1 MKKRIQRG
9 SGWSIKL
16 ALSIYH
22 FLGYK
27 ALYYFIMYPVT
38 FFYFL
43 VAKNAKVGLHAYY
56 EHLNIKFT
64 NKVYFNHLRLFAVC
78 LVDRFISKMD
88 SAQYSFSYKNRE
100 IPMKMLE
107 SGSILLYS
115 HFGGWAAS
123 SNSANVDNK
132 INIVMKESML
142 EGIKKLENEID
153 IESNLNVIDLDKGT
167 LAVSIEIANALLND
181 EVVAIMADRASNAK
195 AECSMMFLGEEAK
208 FNKNPFQ
215 VAYKVNKPILVY
227 FIIWVGIQQYKVEY
241 MRIDMD
247 KTKDEEQAITTA
259 LAMYVDKLE
268 EIVRAYP
275 NQWFNLYDFWEK
287 K

>member
-1 MKKRIQRG
+1 MTERTQRG
-9 SGWSIKL
+9 SGWSINL
-16 ALSIYH
+16 ALNIYR

-27 ALYYFIMYPVT
+27 FLYYFMYPVT

-43 VAKNAKVGLHAYY
+43 VAKNAKVGLRAYY
-56 EHLNIKFT
+56 QHLNIEFT

-78 LVDRFISKMD
+78 LVDRFISKID
-88 SAQYSFSYKNRE
+88 PEHYRFSYENRE
-100 IPMKMLE
+100 VPVKMLE
-107 SGSILLYS
+107 SGAILLYS

-123 SNSANVDNK
+123 SNSAKVNNK

-142 EGIKKLENEID
+142 EDIKKLEDRID
-153 IESNLNVIDLDKGT
+153 AESNLNVIDLDKGT

-181 EVVAIMADRASNAK
+181 EVVAIMADRASNEK
-195 AECSMMFLGEEAK
+195 AELVMPFLGEKAK

-215 VAYKVNKPILVY
+215 VAYKVDKPILVY
-227 FIIWVGIQQYKVEY
+227 FIIWVGIQHYKVEY

-247 KTKDEEQAITTA
+247 KTKNEEKAIATA
-259 LAMYVDKLE
+259 MTIYVDKLE
-268 EIVRAYP
+268 DIVSAYP

>member
-1 MKKRIQRG
+1 MKKRTQRG

-16 ALSIYH
+16 ALNIYH
-22 FLGYK
+22 FLGYRF
-27 ALYYFIMYPVT
+27 LYYFMYPVT

-43 VAKNAKVGLHAYY
+43 VAKNAKIGLRAYY
-56 EHLNIKFT
+56 QHLNIKFT

-78 LVDRFISKMD
+78 LVDRFISKIN
-88 SAQYSFSYKNRE
+88 QEHYHFSYENRE
-100 IPMKMLE
+100 VPVKMLE

-132 INIVMKESML
+132 INIVMKEAMI
-142 EGIKKLENEID
+142 EGIKKLEDEID

-167 LAVSIEIANALLND
+167 LAVSVEIANALLNN

-195 AECSMMFLGEEAK
+195 AEYSMMFLGEEAK

-227 FIIWVGIQQYKVEY
+227 FIIWVGIQHYKVEY

-247 KTKDEEQAITTA
+247 KTKDEEQAIATA
-259 LAMYVDKLE
+259 LETYVHKLE
-268 EIVRAYP
+268 EIVRTYP

>member
-1 MKKRIQRG
+1 VRQRTQRG

-16 ALSIYH
+16 ALAIYH

-27 ALYYFIMYPVT
+27 ALYYFMYPVT

-43 VAKNAKVGLHAYY
+43 VAKNAKVGLRAYY

-64 NKVYFNHLRLFAVC
+64 NKVYFNHLRLFAIC
-78 LVDRFISKMD
+78 LVDRFISKIEP
-88 SAQYSFSYKNRE
+88 QKYTFSYKNRE
-100 IPMKMLE
+100 VPVKMLE
-107 SGSILLYS
+107 SGAILLYS

-123 SNSANVDNK
+123 SNSAKVDNK

-142 EGIKKLENEID
+142 EGIKKLEDEID
-153 IESNLNVIDLDKGT
+153 IESNLNVIDLGKGT

-181 EVVAIMADRASNAK
+181 EVVAIMADRASNTK

-227 FIIWVGIQQYKVEY
+227 FIIWVDIQHYKVEY
-241 MRIDMD
+241 IRIDMD
-247 KTKDEEQAITTA
+247 KTKNEEQAISTA
-259 LAMYVDKLE
+259 LEIYVHKLE
-268 EIVRAYP
+268 EIVRTYP

>member
-1 MKKRIQRG
+1 
-9 SGWSIKL
+9 
-16 ALSIYH
+16 
-22 FLGYK
+22 
-27 ALYYFIMYPVT
+27 MYPVT

-43 VAKNAKVGLHAYY
+43 VAKNAKVGLRAYY

-64 NKVYFNHLRLFAVC
+64 NKVYFNHLRLFAIC
-78 LVDRFISKMD
+78 LVDRFISKIEP
-88 SAQYSFSYKNRE
+88 QKYTFSYKNRE
-100 IPMKMLE
+100 VPVKMLE
-107 SGSILLYS
+107 SGAILLYS

-123 SNSANVDNK
+123 SNSAKVDNK

-142 EGIKKLENEID
+142 EGIKKLEDEID
-153 IESNLNVIDLDKGT
+153 IESNLNVIDLGKGT

-181 EVVAIMADRASNAK
+181 EVVAIMADRASNTK

-227 FIIWVGIQQYKVEY
+227 FIIWVDIQHYKVEY
-241 MRIDMD
+241 IRIDMD
-247 KTKDEEQAITTA
+247 KTKNEEQAISTA
-259 LAMYVDKLE
+259 LEIYVHKLE
-268 EIVRAYP
+268 EIVRTYP

>member
-1 MKKRIQRG
+1 MTQGTQRG
-9 SGWSIKL
+9 SEWSIKL
-16 ALSIYH
+16 ALNIYR

-27 ALYYFIMYPVT
+27 FLYYFMYPVT

-43 VAKNAKVGLHAYY
+43 VAKNAQVGLRAYY
-56 EHLNIKFT
+56 QHLNIEFT
-64 NKVYFNHLRLFAVC
+64 KKVYFDHLRLFAVC
-78 LVDRFISKMD
+78 LVDRFVSKINPEH
-88 SAQYSFSYKNRE
+88 YRFSYDNRE
-100 IPMKMLE
+100 VPIEMLE
-107 SGSILLYS
+107 SGAILLYS

-142 EGIKKLENEID
+142 EGIKKLEDEID
-153 IESNLNVIDLDKGT
+153 IKSNLNVIDLDKGT

-195 AECSMMFLGEEAK
+195 AECSMVFLGEEAK

-227 FIIWVGIQQYKVEY
+227 FIIWVGIQHYKVEY

-247 KTKDEEQAITTA
+247 KTKNEEQAISTA
-259 LAMYVDKLE
+259 LETYVRKLE
-268 EIVRAYP
+268 EIVRTYP

>member
-1 MKKRIQRG
+1 MTQRKQRG
-9 SGWSIKL
+9 SGWSISF
-16 ALSIYH
+16 ALNIYRV
-22 FLGYK
+22 LGYK
-27 ALYYFIMYPVT
+27 ALYYFMYPVS

-43 VAKNAKVGLHAYY
+43 VAKNAKVGLRAYY
-56 EHLNIKFT
+56 EHLNSEFT
-64 NKVYFNHLRLFAVC
+64 NKVYFNHIRLFAVC
-78 LVDRFISKMD
+78 LVDRFISKMNPKE
-88 SAQYSFSYKNRE
+88 YRFSYENRE
-100 IPMKMLE
+100 VPVKMLE
-107 SGSILLYS
+107 SGAILLYS

-123 SNSANVDNK
+123 SNSAKVNNK

-142 EGIKKLENEID
+142 EGIKKLEDKID
-153 IESNLNVIDLDKGT
+153 TESNLNVIDLDKGT
-167 LAVSIEIANALLND
+167 LVVSIEIANALLNN

-195 AECSMMFLGEEAK
+195 AEYIMPFLGEDAK

-215 VAYKVNKPILVY
+215 VAYKVDKPILVY
-227 FIIWVGIQQYKVEY
+227 FIIWVDIQHYKVEY

-247 KTKDEEQAITTA
+247 KSKDEEKAIATA
-259 LAMYVDKLE
+259 LTTYVHKLE

>member
-1 MKKRIQRG
+1 MTQRTQRG

-16 ALSIYH
+16 ALTIYR

-27 ALYYFIMYPVT
+27 FLYYFMYPVT

-43 VAKNAKVGLHAYY
+43 VAKNAKVGLRAYY
-56 EHLNIKFT
+56 QHLNIEFT

-78 LVDRFISKMD
+78 LVDRFISKID
-88 SAQYSFSYKNRE
+88 QEHYRFSYENRE
-100 IPMKMLE
+100 VPVNILE

-142 EGIKKLENEID
+142 EGIKKLEDGID
-153 IESNLNVIDLDKGT
+153 AESNLNVIDLDKGT

-181 EVVAIMADRASNAK
+181 EVVAIMADRASNEK
-195 AECSMMFLGEEAK
+195 AEYSMKFLAEEAK

-215 VAYKVNKPILVY
+215 IAYKVDKPILVY
-227 FIIWVGIQQYKVEY
+227 FIIWVGIQHYKVEY

-247 KTKDEEQAITTA
+247 KTKDEEKAIFMAMTT
-259 LAMYVDKLE
+259 YVHKLE